1 MCFTLNRKYPKSKI
15 AEKDIICYKIL
26 NRRTAP
32 HQEWFVYQKNVKTKK
47 EDLVVHQIMDDDPA
61 WINEG
66 YHSYK
71 SFWQYIPK
79 YDNFAQIPR
88 AHFGIYKMVIP
99 KGAKY
104 WENEAEYVSETII
117 LKRKAF
123 LYSFLYIFF

>member
-1 MCFTLNRKYPKSKI
+1 MCFVLDDKYLFPQV
-15 AEKDIICYKIL
+15 AEKDIVCYKIL
-26 NRRTAP
+26 DRRTSP
-32 HQEWFVYQKNVKTKK
+32 HQYWFEYKKNEKT
-47 EDLVVHQIMDDDPA
+47 ERIRLVVHQNNAVDTA

-99 KGAKY
+99 KGTTY
-104 WENEAEYVSETII
+104 YENDSEYVSE
-117 LKRKAF
+117 
-123 LYSFLYIFF
+123 